1 MGAEPPV
8 GQLDLFEKS
17 VRGRLM
23 FKEQMIL
30 ALQRHEVGTGNAS
43 SKLAA
48 SLEWN
53 NEVAPHMHNQRR
65 RLHFGN
71 DSHVKYTKP
80 VGCGFASAS
89 NSVSA
94 VVMPFG
100 SASDARMSTSPF
112 E

>member
-1 MGAEPPV
+1 
-8 GQLDLFEKS
+8 
-17 VRGRLM
+17 M

-65 RLHFGN
+65 RLHFGKKIG
-71 DSHVKYTKP
+71 DIDISHDIEVSRGAVGGGRSALQLVKTISLLVRCPWNEK
-80 VGCGFASAS
+80 
-89 NSVSA
+89 VS
-94 VVMPFG
+94 
-100 SASDARMSTSPF
+100 
-112 E
+112 